1 MQFVLYCVDKPQR
14 HALRAKLRVP
24 HLAYIEGR
32 THAFRF
38 GGPLIDDQGLPG
50 GSLMILELPDRAA
63 LDAHMQG
70 DPYFAADLFASVS
83 CWSTRQVMPPL
94 DAGALLAEQQAARQL
109 AASVRPD
116 TSGPEPAPWVGCER
130 IVIQAQR

>member
-14 HALRAKLRVP
+14 HALRATLRVP
-24 HLAYIEGR
+24 HLAYIQGR
-32 THAFRF
+32 ADAFRF
-38 GGPLIDDQGLPG
+38 GGPLIDDGGLPS

-70 DPYFAADLFASVS
+70 DPYFSADLFASVS

-94 DAGALLAEQQAARQL
+94 DTGAMAAEQIAARQL
-109 AASVRPD
+109 AASVQAG
-116 TSGPEPAPWVGCER
+116 SGAQGLRAAFGSDP
-130 IVIQAQR
+130 IVFHKQR